1 MHVLFITGSDM
12 RGASFR
18 HRVHQ
23 YIKALEADGIRC
35 TVAHIRDIPLHKTRQ
50 LRDYDVAF
58 VQKRLFPVPWIL
70 AASVFARKLIFD
82 FDDAIWTSPKMN
94 WSVPTK
100 VQMRLRLRTILS
112 RASCVT
118 VGNSYLAEYAG
129 KYNRNMRVIPTCVDT
144 DYYRP
149 GPSREGETLRIGW
162 IGSRPNLIYLEHL
175 EAVFQRLSANGSIS
189 LVVICDR
196 EYRSPD
202 LPTEFIP
209 WSLEGEL
216 PALQGLD
223 IGVMPLADDEWTRG
237 KCGFK
242 TIQYMACGI
251 PSISSRVGMNKEIVQ
266 DGKNGFLA
274 GNDDEWVEKLSLLIG
289 DAGLRKRMGQAGRR
303 TVEDKYGV
311 GVGATLLAD
320 AIRSTCL

>member
-1 MHVLFITGSDM
+1 M

-23 YIKALEADGIRC
+23 YIKAMEADGIRC

-70 AASVFARKLIFD
+70 AASAFARKLIFD

-100 VQMRLRLRTILS
+100 IQMRLRLRTILS

-129 KYNRNMRVIPTCVDT
+129 KYNRNVKVIPTCVDT

-149 GPSREGETLRIGW
+149 GPSREGEKLRIGW

-175 EAVFQRLSANGSIS
+175 EPVFQRLSANGGIS

-196 EYRSPD
+196 EYRSPN

-216 PALQGLD
+216 QALQGLD

-242 TIQYMACGI
+242 TIQYMTCGI
-251 PSISSRVGMNKEIVQ
+251 PSVSSRVGFNKDLVA
-266 DGKNGFLA
+266 DGVNGFLA
-274 GNDDEWVEKLSLLIG
+274 GDEDEWVEKLMLLARN
-289 DAGLRKRMGQAGRR
+289 DRLRRTMGSAGRR
-303 TVEDKYGV
+303 TAEEQYSLEV
-311 GVGATLLAD
+311 GSAALIRI
-320 AIRSTCL
+320 IRSVGSV